1 MLLEPGGPISVI
13 RELPDIMSASEG
25 EGGHGKAD
33 VARMIAPNYISDPN
47 ADMGEGGKKIRK

>member
-1 MLLEPGGPISVI
+1 MLLEPGGPIRVI

-33 VARMIAPNYISDPN
+33 VARMIAPNSI
-47 ADMGEGGKKIRK
+47 